1 MGYFTEFLRQ
11 KTPASR
17 RVMPAYYRK
26 ALTVTEAILAGY
38 FLAAFFLFPAL
49 GKRWEWVPACFCVLT
64 AFAMWRVGKMNIVT
78 NFIVFSTIVLLWCG
92 WGVYTCG
99 WSIGVQHF
107 LIVLILLL
115 FFNIC
120 ISPKIKVLLGILLL
134 GYRIALYALSNLMKE
149 PVHILTD
156 DGGMIFQTTNS
167 TVFFLLVAIICIILS
182 SSIQDTERRLRLDNE
197 SLTVEAG
204 TDPLTGLPNRR
215 EMIGMIR
222 KFQKDFPDLPF
233 SVAIAD
239 IDYFKHV
246 NDTYGH
252 ACGDA
257 ALVTL
262 TDLFRS
268 SAEGQYRA
276 CRWGGEEFCF
286 FLPKKNLDEAGMIMK
301 DLSFAV
307 EKMTIDFEGFQFNI
321 TITVGV
327 EETDFRSTLE
337 ELLESADE
345 KLYLG
350 KKSGRNRVVV

>member
-38 FLAAFFLFPAL
+38 FLAAFLLFPAL

-156 DGGMIFQTTNS
+156 DGGMIFQITNS

-268 SAEGQYRA
+268 SAKGQYRA

-307 EKMTIDFEGFQFNI
+307 EKMTMDFEGFQFNI

-327 EETDFRSTLE
+327 EETDFCSTLE

>member
-1 MGYFTEFLRQ
+1 MGYFSEFLHQ
-11 KTPASR
+11 KTPASGR
-17 RVMPAYYRK
+17 IMPAYYHK
-26 ALTVTEAILAGY
+26 ALTVSEAILACY

-49 GKRWEWVPACFCVLT
+49 GKRWEWIPVSFFALT
-64 AFAMWRVGKMNIVT
+64 ALAMWHVSKMNIIS
-78 NFIVFSTIVLLWCG
+78 NFIVFSAIVLLWCG

-120 ISPKIKVLLGILLL
+120 IPPKLKVLLGILLL
-134 GYRIALYALSNLMKE
+134 GYRIALYALSNIMKE
-149 PVHILTD
+149 PVHKLTD
-156 DGGMIFQTTNS
+156 LGGIIFQTTNS

-197 SLTVEAG
+197 NLTVEAG

-215 EMIGMIR
+215 EMIGIIKR
-222 KFQKDFPDLPF
+222 FKKDFPDLPF
-233 SVAIAD
+233 SIAIAD
-239 IDYFKHV
+239 IDCFKQV

-252 ACGDA
+252 ACGDST
-257 ALVTL
+257 LVTL
-262 TDLFRS
+262 TGLFRNAS
-268 SAEGQYRA
+268 GKQYIVS
-276 CRWGGEEFCF
+276 RWGGEEFCF
-286 FLPKKNLDEAGMIMK
+286 FLPEKNLDEAGIIMK

-307 EKMTIDFEGFQFNI
+307 KTMTIDFEGKQFNI

-350 KKSGRNRVVV
+350 KKSGRNLVVV